1 MRTNP
6 PTTSFC
12 ASLRGFPSLLCE
24 AFAGDSSVSGMILK
38 ALKRSMAGEYSR
50 ELSVKVKIGLTRL
63 AKLGYKLGGSAPYG
77 LRRQLLDIQG
87 RPKQTLM
94 FGERKSLANEHVQF
108 IPGPAEE
115 IEIVNRI
122 FREFADEHH
131 NTNVIA
137 AHFNQEGIPYLRGR
151 TWKAD
156 TVRLLLQDVRYIGT
170 QNLGAHNGRAVNSCK
185 TAANATVADQC
196 KCVSAYPFRDFIY
209 PRPRRVC
216 QSDLSSD

>member
-1 MRTNP
+1 
-6 PTTSFC
+6 
-12 ASLRGFPSLLCE
+12 
-24 AFAGDSSVSGMILK
+24 
-38 ALKRSMAGEYSR
+38 
-50 ELSVKVKIGLTRL
+50 
-63 AKLGYKLGGSAPYG
+63 
-77 LRRQLLDIQG
+77 
-87 RPKQTLM
+87 M

-151 TWKAD
+151 TWKAN

-170 QNLGAHNGRAVNSCK
+170 QIWGRTTAVLSTPAK
-185 TAANATVADQC
+185 RLPITVADQC